1 MAPFITLMD
10 EVEVGIKRG
19 KSDILEAGQ
28 VVEMRGLYDD
38 EEDAGVAV
46 GVVVRVH
53 TEVNTFHVKFI
64 EAADASWSW
73 HLFDRPG
80 APSSTLVKL
89 MRKWGDAQVK
99 KTADGTEIEW
109 IASWRVV
116 AGKGEDVELS
126 GLPWLSS
133 AGKVNKSI
141 EFIREWMCSDKV
153 GVKATFPLK
162 VYKAIGQ
169 VKRNYNKWEPVGYRF
184 RLVEVLVWFVCGS
197 FRSIHR
203 MQGRT

>member
-1 MAPFITLMD
+1 LAQVLTRRNTNNPLLLKQTVSLRLTKSIPIGRMAAFITLMD

-19 KSDILEAGQ
+19 KADILEVGQ

-64 EAADASWSW
+64 EAADPSWSW
-73 HLFDRPG
+73 HLFERPG
-80 APSSTLVKL
+80 TPSATFVKL

-99 KTADGTEIEW
+99 KSADGTEIEW
-109 IASWRVV
+109 IASWRVL
-116 AGKGEDVELS
+116 AGKGEAVDLS

-133 AGKVNKSI
+133 VGKVIKSI
-141 EFIREWMCSDKV
+141 DFIREWMCAEKV
-153 GVKATFPLK
+153 GVKATSPFEG
-162 VYKAIGQ
+162 V
-169 VKRNYNKWEPVGYRF
+169 
-184 RLVEVLVWFVCGS
+184 
-197 FRSIHR
+197 
-203 MQGRT
+203 